1 MIIKYPLTDHFTNFY
16 IGPNTQR
23 VFRGPV
29 RPLYYGVVSNYD
41 YINILL
47 MAGRYMKYI
56 LTIIIIIGSITL
68 PQKLPS
74 KLIQY
79 NSIYTNSKFS
89 SEIINNST
97 IGSSKYTQRTPS
109 DAVIYPET
117 QGKIQDDNGNN
128 GPNWLEVFD
137 GADAQNSNYSE
148 DSDED
153 GDMDMYQST
162 TITLNNMGSWL
173 NNVNNMLNANNLTTV
188 TDISKSNNNN
198 TLPLMLMI
206 LIRQCKMN

>member
-1 MIIKYPLTDHFTNFY
+1 
-16 IGPNTQR
+16 
-23 VFRGPV
+23 
-29 RPLYYGVVSNYD
+29 
-41 YINILL
+41 
-47 MAGRYMKYI
+47 MKYI

-153 GDMDMYQST
+153 GDMDIYQST